1 METESYI
8 VYVQTDE
15 QYRITDVN
23 SSAFVSSDWGTHI
36 DLGVGDKYHHAQRHY
51 FDGGVYNDDGIPRYK
66 LEDGKVV
73 ERSTDEIDAD
83 RAALPKPAPSDSE
96 RLAALEA
103 AMLTMMMTGGASHV

>member
-23 SSAFVSSDWGTHI
+23 SSEFVSSGWGTQI
-36 DLGVGDKYHHAQRHY
+36 DRGVGDKYHHAQRHY

-83 RAALPKPAPSDSE
+83 RAQLHTLPTEIE
-96 RLAALEA
+96 RLRADIDYLSV
-103 AMLTMMMTGGASHV
+103 MTGVAL